1 VLALWKTRLASVTD
15 FSLSNSSSNNNHEWR
30 ALNAFAQNFLH
41 RLLLPLRKAIL
52 SRGCT
57 KVVELTATF
66 STSKFLFAFTHSR
79 FSSKVAAS
87 SESNFRRVVEQITS
101 ILPPPKRLDYVRK
114 ASAAWKL
121 YRTRFL
127 IRAKQLT
134 EPFDFVDGLGREHRG
149 QKGDYLV
156 ESSDGTQRIAK
167 KEIFEDIY
175 VAMGPASQKW
185 RSLSEPKSLSDV
197 SRRRTSTGRAIFV

>member
-1 VLALWKTRLASVTD
+1 
-15 FSLSNSSSNNNHEWR
+15 
-30 ALNAFAQNFLH
+30 
-41 RLLLPLRKAIL
+41 
-52 SRGCT
+52 
-57 KVVELTATF
+57 
-66 STSKFLFAFTHSR
+66 
-79 FSSKVAAS
+79 
-87 SESNFRRVVEQITS
+87 
-101 ILPPPKRLDYVRK
+101 VRK